1 MITLAAL
8 LKTTLATVVLLV
20 CVVWLLRLCLPKR
33 HQRRVD
39 AVLAALKYAAFFL
52 PRHWRASRMAEQV
65 VETAKSK
72 DGQWKGNVFTPKAFE
87 KTGKPRKPH

>member
-1 MITLAAL
+1 MTTFVTF
-8 LKTTLATVVLLV
+8 LKTTLAAVLLLV

-33 HQRRVD
+33 YRHRVD
-39 AVLAALKYAAFFL
+39 AVLASLKYAAFFL

-72 DGQWKGNVFTPKAFE
+72 DGQWKGNVFTPKAFDQS
-87 KTGKPRKPH
+87 GKPRKPH